1 MKPIAVV
8 ALGGNA
14 LIRRG
19 EPLTAEVQRKNAKIA
34 AKDIVK
40 LHQTHKVVV
49 VHGNGPQVGLLALQN
64 EQCDAAAPYPF
75 DILVAQTQGMIGH
88 IITQEVVHAQPYTKV
103 STVLTHVIIDE
114 NDSAFEHPTKPIG
127 PVYDEAQ
134 AAHLA
139 KNTGWSLQKDGAY
152 FRRVVA
158 SPKPVRVLEM
168 QTITSLL
175 EQDHV
180 IFAAGGGGVPIIM
193 QDGRWTGIE
202 AVIDKDAT
210 AALLAEQLGADV
222 FVILTDGDGIFDDF
236 GTPKQKKL
244 DDVSLKDLAARS
256 FDAGSMQPK
265 VNALMQF
272 VERTGNT
279 AAVGD
284 LSKGSAS
291 IIHGLSGTRVHL

>member
-1 MKPIAVV
+1 MKPIAVI

-19 EPLTAEVQRKNAKIA
+19 EALTAETQRKNAKLA
-34 AKDIVK
+34 AQDIIK
-40 LHQTHKVVV
+40 LHETHKVVV

-88 IITQEVVHAQPYTKV
+88 ILTQEVVHAKPHTKV
-103 STVLTHVIIDE
+103 STVLTHVIVDE
-114 NDSAFEHPTKPIG
+114 NDTAFAHLSKPIG
-127 PVYDEAQ
+127 PVYNESQ
-134 AAHLA
+134 AALI
-139 KNTGWSLQKDGAY
+139 KKETNWTLKKDGQY

-175 EQDHV
+175 AQDHV
-180 IFAAGGGGVPIIM
+180 IFAAGGGGVPITMAEGI
-193 QDGRWTGIE
+193 WTGIE

-210 AALLAEQLGADV
+210 AALLAEQLGADI
-222 FVILTDGDGIFDDF
+222 FIILTDGDGIFDDF
-236 GTPKQKKL
+236 GTPQQKKL
-244 DDVSLKDLAARS
+244 DNVNLKDLALRK
-256 FDAGSMQPK
+256 FDPGSMQPK
-265 VNALMQF
+265 VDALTQF
-272 VERTGNT
+272 VEHTGKI

-284 LSKGSAS
+284 LNKGSPS
-291 IIHGLSGTRVHL
+291 IIEGASGTRIYP

>member
-1 MKPIAVV
+1 MKPIAVI

-19 EPLTAEVQRKNAKIA
+19 EALTAETQRKNAKLA
-34 AKDIVK
+34 AQDIVK
-40 LHQTHKVVV
+40 LHETHKVVV

-75 DILVAQTQGMIGH
+75 DILVAETQGMIGH
-88 IITQEVVHAQPYTKV
+88 ILTQEVVHAKPYTKV
-103 STVLTHVIIDE
+103 STVLTHVIVDE
-114 NDSAFEHPTKPIG
+114 NDTAFAHLSKPIG
-127 PVYDEAQ
+127 PVYDENQ
-134 AAHLA
+134 AELIKKE
-139 KNTGWSLQKDGAY
+139 KNWTLKKDGSY

-168 QTITSLL
+168 ETITSLL
-175 EQDHV
+175 KQDHV
-180 IFAAGGGGVPIIM
+180 IFAAGGGGVPIVM
-193 QDGRWTGIE
+193 KEGVWTGIE

-236 GTPKQKKL
+236 GTPQQKKL
-244 DDVSLKDLAARS
+244 DDVNLKDLSLRE
-256 FDAGSMQPK
+256 FDPGSMQPK
-265 VNALMQF
+265 VDALTQF
-272 VERTGNT
+272 VERTGKM

-284 LSKGSAS
+284 LSKGSPS
-291 IIHGLSGTRVHL
+291 IINGLSGTRIHP